1 MAEQKKDE
9 KLNKTSAPP
18 PVVREVE
25 PLVVSEVE
33 PEPEK
38 INELEKLKAERDE
51 YLNGWKRAK
60 ADLINYQK
68 DEAKRFQEMA
78 RYGVDMVLADMI
90 MILDSFDLAE
100 KGTGPVRSSPPEGS
114 SVPRLRAGET
124 SNGMEG
130 LAVIKNQLEN
140 VLKKR
145 GLERMKV
152 SVGDKFDPNQHES
165 IGDVDP
171 ELVEGGGGVSGT
183 IIEVAVAGYTLDG
196 KVVRPAK
203 VKLVK

>member
-1 MAEQKKDE
+1 MSEQKKDE
-9 KLNKTSAPP
+9 KLNKTATPP
-18 PVVREVE
+18 PVASEAK
-25 PLVVSEVE
+25 PPVVSEVE
-33 PEPEK
+33 PEK
-38 INELEKLKAERDE
+38 IDELEKLKAERDE

-78 RYGVDMVLADMI
+78 RYGVDMVLEDMI
-90 MILDSFDLAE
+90 TVLDSFDLAE
-100 KGTGPVRSSPPEGS
+100 KNG
-114 SVPRLRAGET
+114 AGDPI
-124 SNGMEG
+124 
-130 LAVIKNQLEN
+130 IKNQLEDT
-140 VLKKR
+140 LKKR

-165 IGDVDP
+165 IGETEQP
-171 ELVEGGGGVSGT
+171 AGGGVSGT

-196 KVVRPAK
+196 KVVRPAR